1 MEIKYRS
8 VESTIRPLSF
18 EIAGDMVYLRKDI
31 SEVKRTMD
39 DQTITY
45 WTYQEAI
52 LTNKDFNNYANA
64 MLVSGQ
70 LNGNESQLVIMDAIA
85 DLYDIVASMM

>member
-1 MEIKYRS
+1 
-8 VESTIRPLSF
+8 
-18 EIAGDMVYLRKDI
+18 MVYLRKDI
-31 SEVKRTMD
+31 SEVKRTID
-39 DQTITY
+39 DQTTTY

>member
-1 MEIKYRS
+1 
-8 VESTIRPLSF
+8 
-18 EIAGDMVYLRKDI
+18 MVYLRKDI

>member
-1 MEIKYRS
+1 
-8 VESTIRPLSF
+8 LSF

-31 SEVKRTMD
+31 SEVKRTID
-39 DQTITY
+39 DQTTTY